1 MTQDTVGAGIPEPG
15 PDNFDFQAWLSDTAS
30 FPEFDHTVYV
40 DQKSGAE
47 LARVIDQ
54 IEIVTL
60 EAEHIAK
67 QVEERRKAGSGSF
80 VDPVLDDLLRQH
92 EEAASEAQALI
103 ERKRELN
110 ANILASAVTLSFQA
124 RTPEELGTIT
134 REATRNFHRE
144 NQQFANASDDNLD
157 YVTLR
162 TRYTLTAQLAH
173 FCTGME
179 VRGRKLPPPSQ
190 TDADALLRRLITS
203 ETMRLM
209 EKIGTELSAARD
221 WTDKIDAG
229 FPGGGADLEDRVV
242 DQAGAEGGP
251 VVGGSPDGDADRRDV
266 GLV

>member
-1 MTQDTVGAGIPEPG
+1 MTQDIAGAGIPEPG
-15 PDNFDFQAWLSDTAS
+15 PENFDFQAWLSDTAS

-54 IEIVTL
+54 IEVVTL

-67 QVEERRKAGSGSF
+67 QVEERRKSGSGSF

-92 EEAASEAQALI
+92 EESVSEVQALI

-110 ANILASAVTLSFQA
+110 TSILASAVTLSFQA
-124 RTPEELGTIT
+124 RTPEELGNVT

-144 NQQFANASDDNLD
+144 NQQFANASDDNLE

-162 TRYTLTAQLAH
+162 TRYTLTSQLAH
-173 FCTGME
+173 FCTGMK
-179 VRGRKLPPPSQ
+179 VRGRDLPPPSQ
-190 TDADALLRRLITS
+190 ADADALLRRLITS

-209 EKIGTELSAARD
+209 EKIGSELSAARD

-229 FPGGGADLEDRVV
+229 FPGGGADLEDGLV
-242 DQAGAEGGP
+242 DQAGAEGGTVLGRP
-251 VVGGSPDGDADRRDV
+251 SDGDADRRDV